1 MSLFD
6 GLLPLLLIVFIMTPV
21 IQASN
26 RTTSLPSAA
35 TLADCQRSCGNLTI
49 DYPFGIG
56 SSHCFRRPDF
66 ELICNNTTQP
76 PRLLFKNGTTEIT
89 DSPSA
94 VYFSVAFSH
103 SISMKSNVSVYNMSW
118 DAPGKSFTL
127 LYAGLNITGC
137 DFDTYQV
144 LDQSGNVPAKLC
156 NVTCPN
162 RGITEDIAR
171 QDCNGTGCCSIDV
184 SIRAQTFQLM
194 FVRHGKGEVELD
206 AQSNQSSLW
215 STINVTTVYASISW
229 RILDQ
234 PTCAS
239 TFDNRTNYACIS
251 KHSKCTDGYFT
262 QAHGY
267 ICSCDG
273 GYQGNPYILD
283 GCLRDRGYNPI
294 QQKENCTRKCGTIN
308 IPYPFGLEEGCSAR
322 KLFQLNC
329 TDMLSSS
336 LQLNDD
342 YHVKYIKVNEGLV
355 GIEDTLYFKQD
366 MYRMH
371 VTKEPELYIGSG
383 ESASVQWAVANLTCQ
398 EAWQN
403 KSGYACVSINSTCL
417 PVDSTDSYIG
427 YRCQC
432 MPGFEGNPY
441 IQDGCQG
448 VVIGLSCGFGILLAS
463 MKMQVIGQIFSLDE
477 LEKATNN
484 FDPTRIL
491 GRGGHGMVYKGI
503 LSDQRVVAIKRSK
516 HIEEGE
522 ISQFI
527 NEVAILSQINHRNI
541 VKLFGCCLETEVPL
555 LVYDFIPNGSLFGIL
570 HSGSNSGFSLSW
582 DDCLRIAV
590 EAAGALYYLHSAASV
605 SVFHRDVKSS
615 NILLDANYTAK
626 VSDFGA
632 SRLVPIDQT
641 HVVTN
646 VQGTFGYLDPEY
658 YHTGQLNEKSDVYS
672 FGVVLVELLL
682 RREPIFT
689 RVSGSKQNLSNYF
702 LWELKVK
709 PITEIVAA
717 QVREEATDEEIESV
731 ASLAQMCLRL
741 RSEDR
746 PTMKQ
751 VEMNLQFLRTKRLNS
766 CPDAPDKAGEMQPL
780 LCTRSEASCAS
791 LAINLGDSYNPE
803 SQSSH
808 KCYSLEQEFSSSVGL
823 PRFAPLL
830 RKSESQIKSKRR
842 RLGRAANGRPQAACR
857 PRRAAT
863 SRIHPRNLQVFL
875 NNKSSN
881 DFEKSTTSYIL
892 RRRASVGGAAGSH
905 WQQWQPSACGLL
917 SDAAS
922 VGCGAE
928 NPIGP
933 ELPWTALLASIGT
946 RVPIVVPCPQCQ
958 LTAPLAP
965 EFPSTSHP
973 RCSAGVPFS
982 DWN

>member
-1 MSLFD
+1 MSLCD
-6 GLLPLLLIVFIMTPV
+6 GLLPPLLIVLTMIPV

-35 TLADCQRSCGNLTI
+35 TLAGCQRSCGNLTI

-56 SSHCFRRPDF
+56 SSHCFRQPDF

-76 PRLLFKNGTTEIT
+76 PRLLFKNGTTEIIGSRST
-89 DSPSA
+89 AYLD
-94 VYFSVAFSH
+94 VVFSN

-127 LYAGLNITGC
+127 LYAELNITGC
-137 DFDTYQV
+137 DFDIYQV

-184 SIRAQTFQLM
+184 SIHAQTFQLM
-194 FVRHGKGEVELD
+194 FIRHGKGAVELD

-215 STINVTTVYASISW
+215 NTINVTTVDADISW

-251 KHSKCTDGYFT
+251 EHSKCTDGYFT

-283 GCLRDRGYNPI
+283 GCLRDREVTGRFFCNLEN
-294 QQKENCTRKCGTIN
+294 ENCTRKCGTID

-336 LQLNDD
+336 LQLKDN

-355 GIEDTLYFKQD
+355 GIEDTSYFKQD

-383 ESASVQWAVANLTCQ
+383 QSASVQWAVANLTCQ

-441 IQDGCQG
+441 IQDGCQDIDECIIAANCTEVCHNTIG
-448 VVIGLSCGFGILLAS
+448 SYHCLPCPDQTQYDTTTKQCNPAKRQNLILGIVIGLSCGFGILLAS
-463 MKMQVIGQIFSLDE
+463 VITFAFIRRWKNNIQKQLRRKHFRKNQGLLLEQLISSDENASDNTKIFSLDE

-491 GRGGHGMVYKGI
+491 GHGGHGMVYKGI

-570 HSGSNSGFSLSW
+570 HSGSNNGFSLSW

-766 CPDAPDKAGEMQPL
+766 CPDAPDKAEEMQPL

-791 LAINLGDSYNPE
+791 LAINLGDNYNPE

-823 PRFAPLL
+823 PR
-830 RKSESQIKSKRR
+830 
-842 RLGRAANGRPQAACR
+842 
-857 PRRAAT
+857 
-863 SRIHPRNLQVFL
+863 
-875 NNKSSN
+875 
-881 DFEKSTTSYIL
+881 
-892 RRRASVGGAAGSH
+892 
-905 WQQWQPSACGLL
+905 
-917 SDAAS
+917 
-922 VGCGAE
+922 
-928 NPIGP
+928 
-933 ELPWTALLASIGT
+933 
-946 RVPIVVPCPQCQ
+946 
-958 LTAPLAP
+958 
-965 EFPSTSHP
+965 
-973 RCSAGVPFS
+973 
-982 DWN
+982 

>member
-1 MSLFD
+1 
-6 GLLPLLLIVFIMTPV
+6 
-21 IQASN
+21 
-26 RTTSLPSAA
+26 
-35 TLADCQRSCGNLTI
+35 
-49 DYPFGIG
+49 
-56 SSHCFRRPDF
+56 
-66 ELICNNTTQP
+66 
-76 PRLLFKNGTTEIT
+76 
-89 DSPSA
+89 
-94 VYFSVAFSH
+94 
-103 SISMKSNVSVYNMSW
+103 MKSNVSVYNMSW

-127 LYAGLNITGC
+127 GYAELNITGC
-137 DFDTYQV
+137 DFDIYQV
-144 LDQSGNVPAKLC
+144 LNQSGNVPAKLS

-194 FVRHGKGEVELD
+194 FVRHGKGAVELD

-215 STINVTTVYASISW
+215 STINVTTVYAVISW

-251 KHSKCTDGYFT
+251 EHSKCTDGYFT
-262 QAHGY
+262 QAQGY

-273 GYQGNPYILD
+273 GYQGNPYIKG
-283 GCLRDRGYNPI
+283 GCSRDRGYNPF
-294 QQKENCTRKCGTIN
+294 QQKEVCDRKCGSIDV
-308 IPYPFGLEEGCSAR
+308 PYPFGLEEGCSAR
-322 KLFQLNC
+322 KSFQLNC
-329 TDMLSSS
+329 TNMLSSS
-336 LQLNDD
+336 LQLNDE
-342 YHVKYIKVNEGLV
+342 YHVTYINVRNGLM
-355 GIEDTLYFKQD
+355 GIEDTTHYKQY
-366 MYRMH
+366 MYGMR
-371 VTKEPELYIGSG
+371 VTQEPQLYIGSG
-383 ESASVQWAVANLTCQ
+383 ESASVQWAVANLTCL
-398 EAWQN
+398 EAQQN
-403 KSGYACVSINSTCL
+403 ISGYACVSINSTCL
-417 PVDSTDSYIG
+417 GVNSTDDYIG
-427 YRCQC
+427 YRCSC
-432 MPGFEGNPY
+432 TLGFQGNPY

-448 VVIGLSCGFGILLAS
+448 VVIGLSCGFSILLLSLGIMLLIHRWKKDIQKQLRRKHFRKNQGLLLEQLISSDENAS
-463 MKMQVIGQIFSLDE
+463 DNTKIFSLDE

-491 GRGGHGMVYKGI
+491 GHGGHGMVYKGI

-570 HSGSNSGFSLSW
+570 HSGSNNGFSLSW

-689 RVSGSKQNLSNYF
+689 RVSGSRQNLSNYF

-766 CPDAPDKAGEMQPL
+766 CLDAPDKAEEMQPL

-791 LAINLGDSYNPE
+791 INLGDSYNPE

-823 PRFAPLL
+823 PR
-830 RKSESQIKSKRR
+830 
-842 RLGRAANGRPQAACR
+842 
-857 PRRAAT
+857 
-863 SRIHPRNLQVFL
+863 
-875 NNKSSN
+875 
-881 DFEKSTTSYIL
+881 
-892 RRRASVGGAAGSH
+892 
-905 WQQWQPSACGLL
+905 
-917 SDAAS
+917 
-922 VGCGAE
+922 
-928 NPIGP
+928 
-933 ELPWTALLASIGT
+933 
-946 RVPIVVPCPQCQ
+946 
-958 LTAPLAP
+958 
-965 EFPSTSHP
+965 
-973 RCSAGVPFS
+973 
-982 DWN
+982 